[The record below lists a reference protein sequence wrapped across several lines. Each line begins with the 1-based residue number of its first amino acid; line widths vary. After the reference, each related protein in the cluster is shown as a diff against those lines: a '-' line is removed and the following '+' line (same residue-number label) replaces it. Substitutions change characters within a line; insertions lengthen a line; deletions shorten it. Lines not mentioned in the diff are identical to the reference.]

1 MDAKL
6 LNGLRSNPIRAM
18 DRMTDDDIAAVITAA
33 NHAYHNHDA
42 PVFSDQL
49 YDIIR
54 EYLEE
59 RNPNHQV
66 LKDVGATATAAGT
79 GKKTA
84 LPIWMG
90 SMTKI
95 KSEDGALRRWKDVFA
110 NGSVVVSDKL
120 DGISALFVPA
130 SMRMYTRGDGSV
142 GHDISHLIP
151 FIASIPQRDPAMQ
164 RHAMVRGELIIPKR
178 DFDRVKHLGKNARNM
193 VAGLVNAKRPDMHLV
208 GLVHFVAYEN
218 VVSRTSYSA
227 ASSSLGVLEDFGF
240 EVVHHSEMG
249 IGSVS
254 TESLSQILEKRR
266 KASPYE
272 MDGIIVSHDAT
283 HPRLREENP
292 KHAFA
297 FKSMAFMDKAEVVVT
312 GVEWNVSKDGYFKP
326 VVLFDGVDLAGV
338 TVRRATGHNARY
350 IVDQR
355 IGPGAR
361 IVVVRSGDVIPYI
374 TEVLQGADASEE
386 RDLLPTGGAWN
397 DTMVDVIVGSG
408 RVTDGVLDEIAFK
421 NIVYFF
427 EKIGAVGVGAGVL
440 KKIYSDG
447 GSKTVGRM
455 IALDKA
461 HVSGIEGF
469 QDRSAANFV
478 DEIQKALAKADIVSL
493 MCATNAFGRGIGTK
507 TLTVVLKAFPSFGAL
522 RTQPPPMQALIQI
535 GGIEE
540 KTAVGLLN
548 GVVKW
553 REFVRNNGMVD
564 LVESKTEEWSSSSSV
579 AKPAGALVGCSFV
592 FTGVRDKALEEYIVA
607 NGGAIRTSVSKNTT
621 ALVSDSVDGKTQK
634 VKDATKFGV
643 PVFSM
648 EAFATMYASSF
659 DDHKINP

>member
-1 MDAKL
+1 MWFQELA
-6 LNGLRSNPIRAM
+6 IRPP
-18 DRMTDDDIAAVITAA
+18 RLHWECWRI
-33 NHAYHNHDA
+33 
-42 PVFSDQL
+42 
-49 YDIIR
+49 
-54 EYLEE
+54 
-59 RNPNHQV
+59 
-66 LKDVGATATAAGT
+66 
-79 GKKTA
+79 
-84 LPIWMG
+84 
-90 SMTKI
+90 
-95 KSEDGALRRWKDVFA
+95 
-110 NGSVVVSDKL
+110 L
-120 DGISALFVPA
+120 DS
-130 SMRMYTRGDGSV
+130 
-142 GHDISHLIP
+142 
-151 FIASIPQRDPAMQ
+151 
-164 RHAMVRGELIIPKR
+164 
-178 DFDRVKHLGKNARNM
+178 
-193 VAGLVNAKRPDMHLV
+193 
-208 GLVHFVAYEN
+208 
-218 VVSRTSYSA
+218 
-227 ASSSLGVLEDFGF
+227 

-535 GGIEE
+535 GGDRREDRGRTVEWCGEMERVCEEQWHGGPRRIED
-540 KTAVGLLN
+540 
-548 GVVKW
+548 
-553 REFVRNNGMVD
+553 RGMV
-564 LVESKTEEWSSSSSV
+564 E
-579 AKPAGALVGCSFV
+579 
-592 FTGVRDKALEEYIVA
+592 LE
-607 NGGAIRTSVSKNTT
+607 
-621 ALVSDSVDGKTQK
+621 
-634 VKDATKFGV
+634 
-643 PVFSM
+643 
-648 EAFATMYASSF
+648 
-659 DDHKINP
+659 